1 MKSIRVFLPDSAP
14 DFTLN
19 FALAPS
25 LAPTLALALATT
37 FLLCACNTKPT
48 KLDAAG
54 LEKYPQCYSKNIK
67 LSTACISKNEA
78 GGNVTAM
85 QLENEAYPGQYK

>member
-1 MKSIRVFLPDSAP
+1 MKFILVLLP
-14 DFTLN
+14 F
-19 FALAPS
+19 FALS
-25 LAPTLALALATT
+25 
-37 FLLCACNTKPT
+37 ACNTKPT